1 MLDKN
6 AGELEKA
13 YAAQLKR
20 RDSEID
26 VLRKHNEILAR
37 TAMKQSEKLIEMQEL
52 LSKIQKEKSKTAEP
66 QP

>member
-6 AGELEKA
+6 AEELEKA

-26 VLRKHNEILAR
+26 ELRKHNEILAR